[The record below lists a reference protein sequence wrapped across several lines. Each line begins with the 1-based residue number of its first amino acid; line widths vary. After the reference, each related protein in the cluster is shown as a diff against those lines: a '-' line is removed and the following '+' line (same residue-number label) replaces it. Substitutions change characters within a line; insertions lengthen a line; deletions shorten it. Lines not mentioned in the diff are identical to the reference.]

1 MKAPFPWF
9 GGKSRVASLVW
20 ERFGDVKNYVEP
32 FFGSGAVLLSR
43 PDAPRIETVNDK
55 DCYLANFWRAIA
67 RDPEGVARFADWP
80 VNEADLHARHLW
92 LVNQTHFR
100 ELMLRDPNYY
110 DVQIAGWWVWGIC
123 GWIGHGWCDTSKL
136 PHVGNAGQGINRL
149 TRQLPHVGNA
159 GQGINRLTRQLP
171 HVGNAGRGINR
182 LTRQL
187 PHVGNAGRG
196 INRLTRKLPMHVGKC
211 TSAMRGINRLTR
223 KLPHVGNAGR
233 GINRLTRKLPHVGD
247 AGRGINR
254 LTRKLPHVGDAG
266 RGINR
271 LTRKL
276 PHVGDAGRGINRLTR
291 KLPHVGDAGRDL
303 QEYFAELAAR
313 LRRVR
318 VCCGDWK
325 RVLTPAVTERH
336 GVTGVFLDPPYADG
350 KLQYSAGG
358 IGSNIDAEVRAWA
371 LENGDNPKLRIALCG
386 YEGDHLMPD
395 GWSCVP
401 WRARKGYQRADASG
415 LHSGHNER
423 VWFSPHCLRKLYRR
437 GRAHN

>member
-159 GQGINRLTRQLP
+159 G
-171 HVGNAGRGINR
+171 RGINR

-187 PHVGNAGRG
+187 PHVGN
-196 INRLTRKLPMHVGKC
+196 
-211 TSAMRGINRLTR
+211 
-223 KLPHVGNAGR
+223 
-233 GINRLTRKLPHVGD
+233 